1 MKRNLA
7 FLKFRNSAIAEHLWF
22 HQAKG
27 SFLELLETPVK
38 KNWPFVLLLP
48 QEIQINTM
56 KTDSV
61 ALPLLLAKSNLNFAS
76 KSYVL
81 PSCSVL
87 CLVTQSCLTLWDPL
101 DCSLPGSSVH
111 GIFQARILE
120 WVAISSSRGSSWTRD
135 QTCVSCNADRFFTH
149 WDIRYLLKFWN
160 VTYWQKK
167 RKKVYKRD
175 GQHNELLWSLYTV
188 TPEVRKQNLPASQKS
203 SDTLSWLWF
212 SSSLEVTP

>member
-101 DCSLPGSSVH
+101 DYNLPGSSVH
-111 GIFQARILE
+111 GDSPGKNTRMGCHAFLQGIFQTQGPNPGLLHCRLVIMWA
-120 WVAISSSRGSSWTRD
+120 TRK
-135 QTCVSCNADRFFTH
+135 A
-149 WDIRYLLKFWN
+149 
-160 VTYWQKK
+160 
-167 RKKVYKRD
+167 
-175 GQHNELLWSLYTV
+175 
-188 TPEVRKQNLPASQKS
+188 
-203 SDTLSWLWF
+203 
-212 SSSLEVTP
+212 